1 MPFPQEGVG
10 AYGLAEFLTLTPS
23 RQSDGKIVLVGT
35 GYRVRPTDVAA
46 AAVLLVRVQHPQK
59 DGFGLGL
66 GVVMSQIVPSVQVSC
81 EELRIGLHVVETRVG
96 DVTFVPVVE

>member
-1 MPFPQEGVG
+1 
-10 AYGLAEFLTLTPS
+10 
-23 RQSDGKIVLVGT
+23 
-35 GYRVRPTDVAA
+35 
-46 AAVLLVRVQHPQK
+46 
-59 DGFGLGL
+59 LGL